1 MVLQEMND
9 LKTTKRHYEAFRRKI
24 DALSIQK
31 IMEDEKS
38 FQFFDES
45 SVNKNEMKKYKGL
58 SSDDIELIK
67 GIKLKISNFLLLQER
82 TSIKYF
88 QTQNQ
93 QNMTKSY

>member
-1 MVLQEMND
+1 
-9 LKTTKRHYEAFRRKI
+9 
-24 DALSIQK
+24 
-31 IMEDEKS
+31 MEDEKS

-88 QTQNQ
+88 QT
-93 QNMTKSY
+93 